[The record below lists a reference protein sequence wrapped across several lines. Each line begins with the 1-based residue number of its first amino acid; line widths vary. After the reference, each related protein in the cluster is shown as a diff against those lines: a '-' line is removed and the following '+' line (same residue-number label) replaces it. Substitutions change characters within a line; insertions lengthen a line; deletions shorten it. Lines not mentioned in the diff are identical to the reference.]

1 MRGMCKKILL
11 NNKGSALAMVII
23 IITILSTLG
32 MAVMTL
38 GVVNLRISI
47 ADQKA
52 KLSFYMAESG
62 LEQAY
67 GIILNEI
74 KEAVIAGNEA
84 VKEAIDQFIE
94 DEIIKLAQE
103 GDSEYVTVNENGNY
117 IVNEDKIKQN
127 LENGYWNSH
136 FKDAYKEYFRNSKSS
151 FISKL
156 EDPNE
161 YINPDFATGGANNK
175 PVVSVEDK
183 AHLDFFPGG
192 ADETTLSLCSVYG
205 ISGDAIPQRVK
216 MQITIKTP
224 EQIPENYYVNVVK
237 TTLKDNPTWNKTLA
251 SFGEIVIND
260 SKETTDGRLVVLG
273 TMYAEDGISL
283 NSVYPQADVSNPVR
297 ISGNVITRA
306 NVEIT
311 PDSKGCQLMINGN
324 VFAKNVLISE
334 NTDKNRIEVN
344 GDLYISDDLELNGT
358 RAEVEIDGSFYGFS
372 DGSTKAGHDQS
383 SGIVINALDINEDD
397 GSSLKITGT
406 DEVFINGVSYI
417 DTVAPLYPTGESLSI
432 KGNYRAY
439 SYYLPDSSGYSYS
452 YYPPLT
458 LVSQKKIEGTNDWK
472 EMRIVDNARYFKMIC
487 DLPVNHTWLNKG
499 GVNNIILPDITKV
512 YSLGSYINKGEVI
525 ERGNVRYTMANAQDR
540 AIIYEDIY
548 NKSLLNDFS
557 EYISINDDIN
567 NVAVR
572 DTNSEFVFFSKDKSV
587 YLLGSGF
594 YEEPSISK
602 EIKEVNAPIRGI
614 IVTEKDVY
622 IRGAINFSGL
632 IVAKGNIYI
641 DDSHSKI
648 IKFDKEYVREVVGNM
663 ASDDNPFLENESWE
677 RQTYEKNYIGVIESA
692 SINPYKKYI
701 SIDSWQKETN

>member
-1 MRGMCKKILL
+1 MCKKILL

-273 TMYAEDGISL
+273 NMYAEYGISL
-283 NSVYPQADVSNPVR
+283 NSVYPQADV
-297 ISGNVITRA
+297 
-306 NVEIT
+306 
-311 PDSKGCQLMINGN
+311 
-324 VFAKNVLISE
+324 
-334 NTDKNRIEVN
+334 
-344 GDLYISDDLELNGT
+344 
-358 RAEVEIDGSFYGFS
+358 
-372 DGSTKAGHDQS
+372 
-383 SGIVINALDINEDD
+383 
-397 GSSLKITGT
+397 
-406 DEVFINGVSYI
+406 
-417 DTVAPLYPTGESLSI
+417 
-432 KGNYRAY
+432 
-439 SYYLPDSSGYSYS
+439 
-452 YYPPLT
+452 
-458 LVSQKKIEGTNDWK
+458 
-472 EMRIVDNARYFKMIC
+472 
-487 DLPVNHTWLNKG
+487 
-499 GVNNIILPDITKV
+499 
-512 YSLGSYINKGEVI
+512 
-525 ERGNVRYTMANAQDR
+525 
-540 AIIYEDIY
+540 
-548 NKSLLNDFS
+548 
-557 EYISINDDIN
+557 
-567 NVAVR
+567 
-572 DTNSEFVFFSKDKSV
+572 
-587 YLLGSGF
+587 
-594 YEEPSISK
+594 
-602 EIKEVNAPIRGI
+602 
-614 IVTEKDVY
+614 
-622 IRGAINFSGL
+622 
-632 IVAKGNIYI
+632 
-641 DDSHSKI
+641 
-648 IKFDKEYVREVVGNM
+648 
-663 ASDDNPFLENESWE
+663 
-677 RQTYEKNYIGVIESA
+677 
-692 SINPYKKYI
+692 
-701 SIDSWQKETN
+701 